1 MKQALLIFFTT
12 LLCGQPLLA
21 QSELDVL
28 PNPLETTIEFD
39 LSDTYDNAT
48 CHARLKNNGRQTLN
62 LRWEIIVDE
71 APAGWRFSVCDQ
83 NTCYFTTNST
93 NVDFYDRIPYAPVIM
108 MPGDTAKLELN
119 TFPIGQAGA
128 ANVRINLYDL
138 ANPKTLLN
146 TAYYFLTIEGL
157 TPVTEADKGKLRIY
171 PNPVS
176 DYLTITRNTFIKQ
189 LWVSNVLGKR
199 VRSFDT
205 AFGNK
210 YDIADLPDGIYLV
223 SMVDANRKV
232 VKTVRISKRGIRP

>member
-12 LLCGQPLLA
+12 LLCGQCLRA
-21 QSELDVL
+21 QADLDVT
-28 PNPLETTIEFD
+28 PSPYEASIEFD
-39 LSDTYDNAT
+39 LSDTYDYTT
-48 CHARLKNNGRQTLN
+48 CHARLKNNTRQTLN

-71 APAGWRFSVCDQ
+71 SPTDWRYSVCDQ
-83 NTCYFTTNST
+83 NTCYFTTNTT

-108 MPGDTAKLELN
+108 PPGDTAKLELN
-119 TFPIGQAGA
+119 VFPIGQAGT

-138 ANPKTLLN
+138 ASPRVLLN

-157 TPVTEADKGKLRIY
+157 TPVTEVDKARLRVY
-171 PNPVS
+171 PNPVT
-176 DYLTITRNTFIKQ
+176 DYLTITRNTFVKQ
-189 LWVSNVLGKR
+189 LWVSNILGKR
-199 VRSFDT
+199 VRTFDT

-232 VKTVRISKRGIRP
+232 VKTVRISKRSIRP